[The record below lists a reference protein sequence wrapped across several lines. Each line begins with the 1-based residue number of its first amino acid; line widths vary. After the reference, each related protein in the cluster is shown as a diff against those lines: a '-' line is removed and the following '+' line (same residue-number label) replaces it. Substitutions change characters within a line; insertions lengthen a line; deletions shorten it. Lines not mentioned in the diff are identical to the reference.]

1 MENIRDLPPRCVR
14 QTYLITYSRADRNL
28 CNTRQMFGNLVL
40 DAFEFNQGRVRPKHW
55 AVCQEAHEGVG
66 FHYHMSL
73 CLTFF
78 IRMDDEYVFIITISF
93 IVSLTQ
99 NRTVNHDIPRLTDDV
114 PIT

>member
-55 AVCQEAHEGVG
+55 AVCQEAHEGGG

-73 CLTFF
+73 CLTF
-78 IRMDDEYVFIITISF
+78 
-93 IVSLTQ
+93 L
-99 NRTVNHDIPRLTDDV
+99 
-114 PIT
+114 